1 MKKTIFKISVLALC
15 ASLTFTACKKDKD
28 DDKDGE
34 LKLSEK
40 TVEQNKA
47 DLQQAGINLSNELKA
62 MQNSKAMD
70 ALFQLANLQKNGEL
84 KDYALKSTDVDAKLK
99 GYEVPDEL
107 SETITEMSGVWEW
120 NATDKDFVKK
130 SDSKD
135 AVTYKFPYDANSS
148 NNNCEVNAK
157 VEYASNVKNMP
168 AKVNCSLKI
177 DGKELMNVSYVGS
190 FTNEGYPTS
199 IVETMKID
207 DFALS
212 TEYARSNSKL
222 SVSMSFLHGKT
233 TLLNCTNS
241 IEGNLTDE
249 NIDKL
254 LADSEGEEEEESE
267 DFDFIASVIS
277 KAKIST
283 QVMNFKIVGSIATK
297 SLAELAKK
305 TENKE
310 EIAGKEE
317 LEGLVKTANDAIDC
331 YVVNA
336 SENTKIASIKL
347 FVVKD
352 DDSYDGAE
360 RYDVE
365 PMFVFPDETKMTFDE
380 YFKTGFDE
388 VGNAFEDLFKSFEES
403 LDKYGLT
410 GDDDGRVYD
419 GEEDGEERN

>member
-1 MKKTIFKISVLALC
+1 
-15 ASLTFTACKKDKD
+15 
-28 DDKDGE
+28 
-34 LKLSEK
+34 
-40 TVEQNKA
+40 
-47 DLQQAGINLSNELKA
+47 
-62 MQNSKAMD
+62 
-70 ALFQLANLQKNGEL
+70 
-84 KDYALKSTDVDAKLK
+84 
-99 GYEVPDEL
+99 
-107 SETITEMSGVWEW
+107 
-120 NATDKDFVKK
+120 
-130 SDSKD
+130 
-135 AVTYKFPYDANSS
+135 
-148 NNNCEVNAK
+148 
-157 VEYASNVKNMP
+157 
-168 AKVNCSLKI
+168 
-177 DGKELMNVSYVGS
+177 
-190 FTNEGYPTS
+190 
-199 IVETMKID
+199 
-207 DFALS
+207 
-212 TEYARSNSKL
+212 
-222 SVSMSFLHGKT
+222 
-233 TLLNCTNS
+233 
-241 IEGNLTDE
+241 
-249 NIDKL
+249 
-254 LADSEGEEEEESE
+254 
-267 DFDFIASVIS
+267 
-277 KAKIST
+277 
-283 QVMNFKIVGSIATK
+283 MNFKIVGSIATK

-419 GEEDGEERN
+419 GEEDGENWD